1 MTILG
6 VLLIAV
12 FLLIGWLLRLERIA
26 KRNGTFRSHIVTSP
40 PVMCCERQSRNWR

>member
-12 FLLIGWLLRLERIA
+12 FLLIGWLLRLEAYRQTE
-26 KRNGTFRSHIVTSP
+26 RDFRSHIVTSGLS
-40 PVMCCERQSRNWR
+40 Q